1 MKRIQQN
8 KVVFEF
14 TDKKTNR
21 EFRIVWLDRGRQ
33 KINGLE
39 WPRVYDVY
47 IKFPACEAVHV
58 STTAQQPNLT
68 NNQAYIKEYLIST
81 NVI

>member
-8 KVVFEF
+8 KAAFYY
-14 TDKKTNR
+14 TDKKTGR
-21 EFRIVWLDRGRQ
+21 EFRIVWIDKGRQ
-33 KINGLE
+33 RINGLE

-68 NNQAYIKEYLIST
+68 NNMAYIKEYLIA
-81 NVI
+81 NKVI